1 MSHSEQSR
9 KWTVSL
15 DLWAT
20 VAAIAVATLLIVI
33 ATQAQ
38 AQTFSVLHTFT
49 GGGDGANPYAS
60 LVMGGE
66 GRFYGTTGG
75 GYGSVF
81 KLARSG
87 SGWVLSPV
95 YDFSYPVNSGDVLYG
110 PVTFGPDGNL
120 YGTTLDGGQGDCN
133 EGSGCGT
140 VFKLQPPASVCKSFL
155 CPWTETVLYRFQGPP
170 DGGNPYS
177 GVVFDQ
183 AGNIY
188 GTTAY
193 GGNGG
198 CDFGAGCGAVYKLT
212 PSGNGWTESIIHNF
226 VAGTDGQLPAG
237 GLIFDRAGN
246 LYGTTVNGGTAG
258 KGIIYQLTPSGSG
271 WTETILHTFLG
282 SDGAVPYD
290 TLISDQEGNL
300 YGTTIAGGATNGGTV
315 FELSNPGSWT
325 YNLLYSFS
333 DDGPYASPVF
343 DTAGNLYGTTTQGG
357 ANGSGSVFKLTPSN
371 GVWTHTVLHSFS
383 FDDGGGAQPLGGV
396 TLDSSGNIYG
406 TTSDGGGFFTVC
418 DIGCGTVWE
427 ITP

>member
-1 MSHSEQSR
+1 MSRSEKYS
-9 KWTVSL
+9 SS
-15 DLWAT
+15 
-20 VAAIAVATLLIVI
+20 VAVGLAVI
-33 ATQAQ
+33 AGLLLVLLTVVAVP
-38 AQTFSVLHTFT
+38 AQTFRVLHTFT
-49 GGGDGANPYAS
+49 GQGDGANPVAS

-66 GRFYGTTGG
+66 GRFYGTTSG

-81 KLARSG
+81 KLALSASG
-87 SGWVLSPV
+87 GVLSPLH
-95 YDFSYPVNSGDVLYG
+95 DFSYPVNGGDVLYG

-120 YGTTLDGGQGDCN
+120 YGTALDGGQGDCN
-133 EGSGCGT
+133 EGGGCGT

-177 GVVFDQ
+177 GVLFDQ
-183 AGNIY
+183 AGNMY

-212 PSGNGWTESIIHNF
+212 PSGGGWTESIIHNF
-226 VAGTDGQLPAG
+226 VAGADGQLPAG

-246 LYGTTVNGGTAG
+246 LYGTTANGGPTG
-258 KGIIYQLTPSGSG
+258 IGIIYQLTPSGSG
-271 WTETILHTFLG
+271 WTETILHTFQG
-282 SDGAVPYD
+282 ADGAVPYD

-300 YGTTIAGGATNGGTV
+300 YGTSIAGGATNGGTV
-315 FELSNPGSWT
+315 FELSHPGSWT
-325 YNLLYSFS
+325 YNLLHSFA
-333 DDGPYASPVF
+333 DDGPYAGVVF
-343 DTAGNLYGTTTQGG
+343 DTAGNLYGATTQGG

-371 GVWTHTVLHSFS
+371 GVWTETVLHSFS
-383 FDDGGGAQPLGGV
+383 FGDGDGAQPLGGV
-396 TLDSSGNIYG
+396 TLDSNGNIYG
-406 TTSDGGGFFTVC
+406 TASDGGGFFTVC